1 MKKSA
6 FLLAAA
12 SALTFFTSAVF
23 AQNFTMGA
31 RYSNYSTEIAAEAV
45 DFISLETGREG
56 SFGIFGE
63 YRAGRAVLSGSYDRD
78 DSSGIA
84 LSFLPIDLAEYS
96 RSRFEGTIGYAVTPF
111 MDIEG
116 GVRVDSVEFGGT
128 LFFSEDLSLD
138 HQALALG
145 VNLHTPTI
153 RPIGWY
159 GLARGYFGTADI
171 NVLGVSAD
179 TDTTGFRVETGVQI
193 PLGLSGWQIIPA
205 VEYERIETDRS
216 NILDPGIDLES
227 NRLMLM
233 ASYTF
238 GR

>member
-1 MKKSA
+1 MKRPA
-6 FLLAAA
+6 FALWALAFAFITSAA
-12 SALTFFTSAVF
+12 S
-23 AQNFTMGA
+23 AQNFTLGA
-31 RYSNYSTEIAAEAV
+31 RYSNYSTEIEADV
-45 DFISLETGREG
+45 VELISLDTGREG

-63 YRAGRAVLSGSYDRD
+63 YRAGRVVLTGSYDRD

-84 LSFLPIDLAEYS
+84 LSFLPIDLADYS
-96 RSRFEGTIGYAVTPF
+96 RSRFEGTLGYAVTPF
-111 MDIEG
+111 FDIEG

-128 LFFSEDLSLD
+128 LFFSEDLDFD
-138 HQALALG
+138 HQALVLG
-145 VNLHTPTI
+145 INLHTPTI
-153 RPIGWY
+153 RPVGWY
-159 GLARGYFGTADI
+159 GLVRGYVGTADL
-171 NVLGVSAD
+171 NLLGVTAD

-193 PLGLSGWQIIPA
+193 PLGLSGWQITPA

-216 NILDPGIDLES
+216 NLLDPGIDLET

>member
-1 MKKSA
+1 MKKPA
-6 FLLAAA
+6 LALAAFA
-12 SALTFFTSAVF
+12 FTFLTTTAF
-23 AQNFTMGA
+23 AQNFTLGA
-31 RYSNYSTEIAAEAV
+31 RYSNYATEIEAQAL
-45 DFISLETGREG
+45 DFVTLDTGRES

-63 YRAGRAVLSGSYDRD
+63 YRAGRAVVHGSYDRD

-96 RSRFEGTIGYAVTPF
+96 RSRFEGTLGYAVTPF
-111 MDIEG
+111 IDIEG
-116 GVRVDSVEFGGT
+116 GVRVDSVEFGGI
-128 LFFSEDLSLD
+128 LFFSQDLEFD
-138 HQALALG
+138 HQALVLG
-145 VNLHTPTI
+145 INLHTPTI

-159 GLARGYFGTADI
+159 GLVRGYLGTADL
-171 NVLGVSAD
+171 NLLGVSTD

-205 VEYERIETDRS
+205 IEYERIETDRS
-216 NILDPGIDLES
+216 SLLDPGIELES